1 MNNNNLLLS
10 PNFIKLSIGGF
21 ASSIGFWIQIVL
33 ILIIMYKLTGS
44 PFQVTFANIMWS
56 LPWSIFGGFIGTL
69 ASKYNNKQLMIV
81 GRAISIIAIAI
92 LFIFSLTENLNVT
105 VVYITLF
112 FHGIGT
118 VIDFPSRRM
127 LMFDILGNEF
137 IVRGNAVESFLW
149 QFSKLIG
156 PLLAGLFLTL
166 LSDAYGILLM
176 IVFFVITLITTIMID
191 YSQPE
196 EYKPKSQKITMK
208 DYFNLIKNNKIV
220 LAVCGGTIIMNLF
233 MFPQQS
239 MAPFIAVEVLGRSA
253 EFSSIIIAVEAVGA
267 MITGMFIFGMNIKKI
282 GLIFAIFSAISLFG
296 LFIYSFS
303 ENYILSLGIILLV
316 GFGIAGFGATQ
327 ASVVQLSTNNN
338 ERPLAMGL
346 LSICIG
352 TSPIGSFLYGT
363 IAESY
368 GAQLTVRA
376 LPITGFII
384 FVAIILITNVMHTV
398 TSEKN

>member
-56 LPWSIFGGFIGTL
+56 LPWSIFGGFVGTL

-81 GRAISIIAIAI
+81 GRVISIIAIAI
-92 LFIFSLTENLNVT
+92 LFIFSITENLSVT

-303 ENYILSLGIILLV
+303 ENYILSLGIILFV
-316 GFGIAGFGATQ
+316 GFGTV
-327 ASVVQLSTNNN
+327 SYTHLTLPTNR
-338 ERPLAMGL
+338 E
-346 LSICIG
+346 
-352 TSPIGSFLYGT
+352 
-363 IAESY
+363 
-368 GAQLTVRA
+368 V
-376 LPITGFII
+376 
-384 FVAIILITNVMHTV
+384 
-398 TSEKN
+398 

>member
-56 LPWSIFGGFIGTL
+56 LPWSIFGGFVGTL

-92 LFIFSLTENLNVT
+92 LFIFSITENLSVT

-176 IVFFVITLITTIMID
+176 IVFFVITL
-191 YSQPE
+191 
-196 EYKPKSQKITMK
+196 
-208 DYFNLIKNNKIV
+208 
-220 LAVCGGTIIMNLF
+220 
-233 MFPQQS
+233 
-239 MAPFIAVEVLGRSA
+239 
-253 EFSSIIIAVEAVGA
+253 
-267 MITGMFIFGMNIKKI
+267 
-282 GLIFAIFSAISLFG
+282 
-296 LFIYSFS
+296 
-303 ENYILSLGIILLV
+303 LSLIHI
-316 GFGIAGFGATQ
+316 
-327 ASVVQLSTNNN
+327 
-338 ERPLAMGL
+338 
-346 LSICIG
+346 
-352 TSPIGSFLYGT
+352 
-363 IAESY
+363 
-368 GAQLTVRA
+368 
-376 LPITGFII
+376 
-384 FVAIILITNVMHTV
+384 
-398 TSEKN
+398 

>member
-1 MNNNNLLLS
+1 
-10 PNFIKLSIGGF
+10 
-21 ASSIGFWIQIVL
+21 
-33 ILIIMYKLTGS
+33 MY
-44 PFQVTFANIMWS
+44 
-56 LPWSIFGGFIGTL
+56 
-69 ASKYNNKQLMIV
+69 
-81 GRAISIIAIAI
+81 
-92 LFIFSLTENLNVT
+92 
-105 VVYITLF
+105 
-112 FHGIGT
+112 
-118 VIDFPSRRM
+118 
-127 LMFDILGNEF
+127 DILGSEF

-156 PLLAGLFLTL
+156 PLLAGLFLTF
-166 LSDAYGILLM
+166 LSDSYGILLM

-191 YSQPE
+191 YTQPE
-196 EYKPKSQKITMK
+196 AYKPKSQKITIK
-208 DYFNLIKNNKIV
+208 DYSNLIKNNKIILV
-220 LAVCGGTIIMNLF
+220 VCSGTIIMNLF

-239 MAPFIAVEVLGRSA
+239 MAPFMAVEVLGRSA
-253 EFSSIIIAVEAVGA
+253 EFSSVIIAVEAVGA
-267 MITGMFIFGMNIKKI
+267 MITGMFIFGMNIKRI
-282 GLIFAIFSAISLFG
+282 GIIFAVFSAISLFA

-303 ENYILSLGIILLV
+303 ENYILSLGIILIV

-352 TSPIGSFLYGT
+352 SSPIGSFLYGT

-376 LPITGFII
+376 LPITGFTI

-398 TSEKN
+398 SSEKT

>member
-1 MNNNNLLLS
+1 MN
-10 PNFIKLSIGGF
+10 
-21 ASSIGFWIQIVL
+21 
-33 ILIIMYKLTGS
+33 
-44 PFQVTFANIMWS
+44 
-56 LPWSIFGGFIGTL
+56 
-69 ASKYNNKQLMIV
+69 
-81 GRAISIIAIAI
+81 
-92 LFIFSLTENLNVT
+92 
-105 VVYITLF
+105 
-112 FHGIGT
+112 
-118 VIDFPSRRM
+118 
-127 LMFDILGNEF
+127 
-137 IVRGNAVESFLW
+137 
-149 QFSKLIG
+149 
-156 PLLAGLFLTL
+156 
-166 LSDAYGILLM
+166 
-176 IVFFVITLITTIMID
+176 
-191 YSQPE
+191 
-196 EYKPKSQKITMK
+196 

-220 LAVCGGTIIMNLF
+220 LAVCAGTIIMNLF

-282 GLIFAIFSAISLFG
+282 GLIFAVFSAISLFG

-398 TSEKN
+398 SSEKN